1 MMNLPDFSQL
11 APVVILCLVGSFL
24 LCGIPFGYILG
35 ELAGKGDIRKS
46 GSGNIGTTNALR
58 VAGPKVAAL
67 TLLCDCVKGVI
78 SVNLS
83 RLAIAHICLGGQAEL
98 LAPEAPLDY
107 IMGLVLF
114 TSISGHIFSPYL
126 HFKGGKGIACG
137 LGVLLGWYWPIGLGL
152 LAIFL
157 VGVIVTRYVSVG
169 SIMAAIGAP
178 TLTVIFFPYASFAL
192 KVTIALL
199 GALVVWAHRSNINKL
214 MHGTESKLSFGG
226 KKGA

>member
-1 MMNLPDFSQL
+1 MEDPSLAQV
-11 APVVILCLVGSFL
+11 APVLAVCLVASFL
-24 LCGIPFGYILG
+24 LCGIPFGFILG

-67 TLLCDCVKGVI
+67 TLLCDCLKGVI
-78 SVNLS
+78 SVNVS
-83 RLAIAHICLGGQAEL
+83 RLALTYCCLGGHGGL
-98 LAPEAPLDY
+98 LAPGASLDY
-107 IMGLVLF
+107 AMGLVIF
-114 TSISGHIFSPYL
+114 ASIAGHIFSPYL

-157 VGVIVTRYVSVG
+157 VCVIITRYVSVG

-178 TLTVIFFPYASFAL
+178 ILTVIVLPYASIVL
-192 KVTIALL
+192 KATVALL
-199 GALVVWAHRSNINKL
+199 GALVVWAHRSNIKKL
-214 MHGTESKLSFGG
+214 MHGTESKLSFSK
-226 KKGA
+226 KKGE